1 MTARE
6 AELVRSLTSLNDQG
20 GARRRP
26 WIEARS
32 RARTSKKVENSKVL
46 IMSDAHNKNPRIST
60 FSVSSLLRFGKKGTE
75 YQSFLDIALLT
86 QFFDMIIYN

>member
-6 AELVRSLTSLNDQG
+6 AEMVRSLTSLNDQG

-32 RARTSKKVENSKVL
+32 RARTSKKIENLKVL
-46 IMSDAHNKNPRIST
+46 IMSDAHNKNPRITT

-75 YQSFLDIALLT
+75 
-86 QFFDMIIYN
+86 

>member
-6 AELVRSLTSLNDQG
+6 AEMVRSLTSLNDQG

-32 RARTSKKVENSKVL
+32 RARTLKKVENLKVL

-60 FSVSSLLRFGKKGTE
+60 FSVSSLLRFGKKATG
-75 YQSFLDIALLT
+75 YNLFLGLQNFL
-86 QFFDMIIYN
+86 NHVL